1 MATIRIDIQSQGNAR
16 QELQQVQRQVVALNE
31 RIAQNNRLAVD
42 ATGNARQSLQQQN
55 QRLRAERGLLTAQ
68 RQRLNLLLPGLRDE
82 IRATR
87 EATQATRRFSG
98 VLNEIGGIVGGI
110 GIAELAFHIQQF
122 ATNSVRAAAELQG
135 FERGLQIIEGTNA
148 PNRLQ
153 ELIEVANLPGLQLA
167 QLINYNNRLR
177 AIGLSAEEVDSIL
190 LTTGQTI
197 LAMGGTSD
205 IASQAVEQLV
215 QALQT
220 NTVSLQDFRSIAQ
233 RIPGFYQAIAATH
246 DVEASIDGFRVAVD
260 NAGGSVKDA
269 LLPVMDE
276 LARRFGSP
284 PADSYVVAI
293 DGLQNSF
300 FLLQAEIGN
309 NLLPILAQAAT
320 GLSQFFDAIREG
332 NLDELPAPIQAIVSG
347 AQNLYNGLIQVG
359 EAIRRGLGPEL
370 DLLLPALGTLL
381 GNVLDLAGS
390 LATALSPAFELL
402 AVPTRVAI
410 SLIAHLAETLSNV
423 IGGITDFVNWVTGAA
438 ESQEQL
444 RTSTQQ
450 TAQVMMTT
458 ATATQQA
465 ADSTQNLQG
474 NLQTLQSTVSETR
487 QRLDEKRQALQNLI
501 ERGVN
506 EAHPAV
512 EQLNRQI
519 SALEAQLPMA
529 TAQVDALKQGFL
541 TVEMPASSAETATRG
556 FVSSID
562 DFGGALERVDTR
574 FLTFHERADTLSG
587 SIRALPSEITAVRT
601 EFDVLAPTAER
612 VNAIFTTY
620 NETLGEYVR
629 VSGIVVTSAQAE
641 QEALDAVTQG
651 IVQQTQ
657 DAEGLAHVQEVLTQ
671 RTDAHN
677 AALVNPAVSDAADS
691 LRNYANIIGDVNLGY
706 DEIIPITQD
715 FVDGLGRQESAFDD
729 LRTAADAAEISLD
742 DIDDTFSRIPDA
754 IDPSIVSMEDFETV
768 ALRALRDIGDE
779 LSAFEGGLGD
789 VGIAVDNLVTLFANP
804 INFAAGTL
812 GAVIEGLTT
821 LEDFAGPLGLPEG
834 FFDDPAPGQ
843 AQVNPRNIRSAQDQE
858 AQQTHLAGIARYL
871 DTPGGGEFLRAN
883 APELLQ
889 RPGTREFVE
898 QNYPEL
904 VDILYPRGQG
914 FNQSGALA
922 GRRRAQSIAE
932 RTGTDRQAIEDV
944 AREQYGAADYAAEV
958 AAATGE
964 ALQGSV
970 QPPDIAEIEADQPQ
984 STERETRDQAR
995 AAEQMRRD
1003 EERRQ
1008 RDAQR
1013 EAQRE
1018 ADNQARLAE
1027 QMRRDEER
1035 RQRDAQREADN
1046 QARAEE
1052 RARAEAARAAERE
1065 AEQVARAEQD
1075 RLRTAE
1081 RERQEA
1087 ARAAERAEAER
1098 IRAAERVADAQE
1110 REEQDRLRVAERE
1123 AEQVARAEQDR
1134 LRAAERAEAEQRRI
1148 AERAERDRLRAAER
1162 TQQIAEQEER
1172 DRLRAAEREER
1183 ERTQLIER
1191 EQRERQQLAER
1202 QQREEERANQERLRE
1217 EMRTQDRIGDL
1228 RDDAVDNEQD
1238 RLMRLE
1244 DINEDHQ
1251 QRLEDIERDG
1261 LRRRQELQ
1269 REFGRDTQDLFQEA
1283 REQIANI
1290 LIDEGV
1296 GAGDI
1301 NRFLSGIEGNVPSQI
1316 SESGLSQIRQLQRQR
1331 LESQLEL
1338 QRQRD
1343 RALEDLG
1350 FREGQQREDAGL
1362 RQAQSAQEVN
1372 ERARAETLRIER
1384 ETAALQST
1392 TAMTEATTAQT
1403 TSETA
1408 VTESANATMMS
1419 ESIGVFS
1426 GGSDTLNTAGD
1437 RLLEA
1442 GDHIIDGISGSGLMD
1457 AASAL
1462 QAVAENFHVLV
1473 TGNTADVRQLAVAG
1487 SAPPVLPPTVTQP
1500 APTTPQGNQMAIINM
1515 EFPDGTI
1522 KELRGQIVQ
1531 QQQDGRGL

>member
-1 MATIRIDIQSQGNAR
+1 MVINEQIAR
-16 QELQQVQRQVVALNE
+16 
-31 RIAQNNRLAVD
+31 NNRLAVD

-135 FERGLQIIEGTNA
+135 FQRGLQIIEGTNA

-347 AQNLYNGLIQVG
+347 AQSLYNGLIQVG

-370 DLLLPALGTLL
+370 DLLLPAIGTLL

-390 LATALSPAFELL
+390 LVNALAPAYEIL

-410 SLIAHLAETLSNV
+410 SLIVHLANTVSSV
-423 IGGITDFVNWVTGAA
+423 IDGITSFVDWVNNTAGALLGIEA
-438 ESQEQL
+438 PASGANQAIQ
-444 RTSTQQ
+444 
-450 TAQVMMTT
+450 AT

-519 SALEAQLPMA
+519 SALESQLPMA

-574 FLTFHERADTLSG
+574 FLTFRERADTLSG
-587 SIRALPSEITAVRT
+587 SIRALPTEITAVRT

-677 AALVNPAVSDAADS
+677 AALVNPAVSDAVAS
-691 LRNYANIIGDVNLGY
+691 LRNYANIIGDVNIGY
-706 DEIIPITQD
+706 DEITPATQD
-715 FVDGLGRQESAFDD
+715 FVDGLVDQESAFDD
-729 LRTAADAAEISLD
+729 LREATDAADLSLGVLDGNFDKITETISNV
-742 DIDDTFSRIPDA
+742 PDP
-754 IDPSIVSMEDFETV
+754 INDSIVSMEDFETV

-883 APELLQ
+883 APELLH

-898 QNYPEL
+898 ANYPEL
-904 VDILYPRGQG
+904 VPILYPRG
-914 FNQSGALA
+914 A
-922 GRRRAQSIAE
+922 GRSNLQQGYSIGGSTLTTSTPAS
-932 RTGTDRQAIEDV
+932 R
-944 AREQYGAADYAAEV
+944 AADAGRQSYFDQGAVDYPDVTEEATEAAEE
-958 AAATGE
+958 AAEPLLDVFRFTGE
-964 ALQGSV
+964 QRATLQTLRGN
-970 QPPDIAEIEADQPQ
+970 IE
-984 STERETRDQAR
+984 
-995 AAEQMRRD
+995 
-1003 EERRQ
+1003 
-1008 RDAQR
+1008 
-1013 EAQRE
+1013 
-1018 ADNQARLAE
+1018 
-1027 QMRRDEER
+1027 
-1035 RQRDAQREADN
+1035 
-1046 QARAEE
+1046 
-1052 RARAEAARAAERE
+1052 
-1065 AEQVARAEQD
+1065 
-1075 RLRTAE
+1075 TAE
-1081 RERQEA
+1081 NDIRNLTEDSTQEEVIA
-1087 ARAAERAEAER
+1087 AY
-1098 IRAAERVADAQE
+1098 Q
-1110 REEQDRLRVAERE
+1110 RL
-1123 AEQVARAEQDR
+1123 
-1134 LRAAERAEAEQRRI
+1134 AEAEQ
-1148 AERAERDRLRAAER
+1148 AYTDR
-1162 TQQIAEQEER
+1162 
-1172 DRLRAAEREER
+1172 
-1183 ERTQLIER
+1183 QLEFI
-1191 EQRERQQLAER
+1191 
-1202 QQREEERANQERLRE
+1202 
-1217 EMRTQDRIGDL
+1217 
-1228 RDDAVDNEQD
+1228 DA
-1238 RLMRLE
+1238 
-1244 DINEDHQ
+1244 
-1251 QRLEDIERDG
+1251 
-1261 LRRRQELQ
+1261 
-1269 REFGRDTQDLFQEA
+1269 
-1283 REQIANI
+1283 
-1290 LIDEGV
+1290 
-1296 GAGDI
+1296 GAGIYTD
-1301 NRFLSGIEGNVPSQI
+1301 
-1316 SESGLSQIRQLQRQR
+1316 
-1331 LESQLEL
+1331 
-1338 QRQRD
+1338 
-1343 RALEDLG
+1343 
-1350 FREGQQREDAGL
+1350 
-1362 RQAQSAQEVN
+1362 
-1372 ERARAETLRIER
+1372 
-1384 ETAALQST
+1384 AALQTARDTATTSLTNRAFDANTLLVRALDDIGFQLVNAFTATSGILSGSALAIQRIPEMAEEAAAEVETEPEPEAEPLRDAFRFTGEQRST
-1392 TAMTEATTAQT
+1392 LDTLRGDVTEA
-1403 TSETA
+1403 E
-1408 VTESANATMMS
+1408 
-1419 ESIGVFS
+1419 
-1426 GGSDTLNTAGD
+1426 DTLNRLRRDDTATPFQ
-1437 RLLEA
+1437 LVEA
-1442 GDHIIDGISGSGLMD
+1442 YNNLIAAEQALFDQEIAFIDAGAGVFTD
-1457 AASAL
+1457 SAL
-1462 QAVAENFHVLV
+1462 QAAR
-1473 TGNTADVRQLAVAG
+1473 TQAG
-1487 SAPPVLPPTVTQP
+1487 QR
-1500 APTTPQGNQMAIINM
+1500 
-1515 EFPDGTI
+1515 
-1522 KELRGQIVQ
+1522 LRGEIFDANV
-1531 QQQDGRGL
+1531 DLTSGLQNIGLQLTDTITDWFAILTITALDIQRIPDPVVPEPETPEPSAAEEAQAEPLT